1 MYVWDIESSSIRTI
15 LECAADIKGGR
26 LRDDRNSSKNSTK
39 NKYFNS
45 VCISPCGKYV
55 LGGGNSKNV
64 CVYDL
69 GSRVLIRRFALT
81 QNRQLDGVLTK
92 LNSKNIKEG
101 VLDHEIDSDLSED
114 AYELRN
120 KADLT
125 LPGAKRQNNATIIK
139 RNTKLAIRIKMCKFS
154 SDGSQFACATT
165 EGLVIYSLAKD
176 LCFAPFELSEEVTI
190 DNIVAQIK
198 AENYLTA
205 LLLALRMNDAHVLDS
220 VFKCVPIQS
229 AELICSQIPENY
241 IIRVL
246 DLLLV
251 QTEARGNLEWTQV
264 WLRQILRY
272 HERFLQS
279 CRQSTD
285 YVSTAYAASRS
296 VKETEGR
303 AVLLKVHAALSFH
316 EDNLR

>member
-1 MYVWDIESSSIRTI
+1 MRTGQLIDVLAGHTSTISSVSFSANSGQLTSASWDNTVKVWDVFGKAGLIETLEHSAEVLQAAFLPGTGDILATTLSGQMYVWDIESSSIRTI

-45 VCISPCGKYV
+45 VCVSPCGKYV

-92 LNSKNIKEG
+92 LNSKNIKDG
-101 VLDHEIDSDLSED
+101 VVDHEIDSDLSED

-125 LPGAKRQNNATIIK
+125 LPGAKRQNNAAVVK

-154 SDGSQFACATT
+154 PDGSQFACATT

-205 LLLALRMNDAHVLDS
+205 LLLALRMNDAQVLDS
-220 VFKCVPIQS
+220 VFKCVPI
-229 AELICSQIPENY
+229 
-241 IIRVL
+241 
-246 DLLLV
+246 
-251 QTEARGNLEWTQV
+251 
-264 WLRQILRY
+264 
-272 HERFLQS
+272 
-279 CRQSTD
+279 
-285 YVSTAYAASRS
+285 
-296 VKETEGR
+296 
-303 AVLLKVHAALSFH
+303 
-316 EDNLR
+316 